1 MSALRTMGTLAA
13 ALLAGAAITAAPAAA
28 DTDIVGG
35 RPATKGEFP
44 HQLSLRDSFSGKH
57 FCGASILDKYTALTA
72 AHCVADFHGDA
83 SKLYVVAGSNLLDRG
98 GVKSRVKKIVTHK
111 QYDAQRIVNDIAIL
125 KLSSGL
131 TFGSAVA
138 AVPLATSD
146 PSAGSQVTL
155 SGWGLTSFP
164 GTIPNALQTLTMHVL
179 GHSACVQQNPT
190 DLPISAGNLCTISPK
205 GKGACKGDSGGPLVA
220 GGKQVGVVSWG
231 VPCAKGYPDVFTSV
245 SAYAKWIQQ
254 NR

>member
-1 MSALRTMGTLAA
+1 MAA

-35 RPATKGEFP
+35 RPASKGEFP
-44 HQLSLRDSFSGKH
+44 YQLSLRDSFSGKH
-57 FCGASILDKYTALTA
+57 FCGASILDKHTALTA

-83 SKLYVVAGSNLLDRG
+83 SKLYVVAGSTKLDSG
-98 GVKSRVKKIVTHK
+98 GVKSRVKTIVTHK

-125 KLSSGL
+125 KLSTGL
-131 TFGSAVA
+131 PFGSTVRP
-138 AVPLATSD
+138 VEPATSNPD
-146 PSAGSQVTL
+146 AGHQVTL

-164 GTIPNALQTLTMHVL
+164 GTIPNELQTLTMHVL
-179 GHSACVQQNPT
+179 GHTACAHQNPT
-190 DLPISAGNLCTISPK
+190 SLPISAGNLCTTSPK

-220 GGKQVGVVSWG
+220 NGKQVGVVSWG

-245 SAYAKWIQQ
+245 AAYGKWIQQ